1 MLQFIIH
8 DVLGTPAILVGLFSL
23 IGLLL
28 QKKAVSDV
36 ISGTLKTIMGFVIL
50 TSGAAIVATTLTTFS
65 QLFEHSFH
73 IQGVVPN
80 TDAMAAL
87 AQKNY
92 GTATAMI
99 MVLGM
104 LFNIVLAR
112 ITPLKYIF
120 LTGHHTLYMSAM
132 LAVIL
137 SVGGLSPFWVV
148 LVGAVILGIMMVVS
162 PAILQPF
169 TRKITGTNDLALGH
183 FGSTGYLLSALVG
196 KVIGKGSPSIE
207 ELKVP
212 KTLNFLRDSSVAIS
226 LTMMILFLILVLV
239 AGKEFVETSI
249 SGGQN
254 FIIFA
259 IIQSLTFAA
268 GVWIILAGVRMII
281 AEIVPAFKGIA
292 DKLVKDAK
300 PALDCPTVFPFA
312 PNAVIVGFLSSFA
325 AGLVSMFLC
334 PLLGLSVIVPGLV
347 PHFFCGATAGVYGN
361 ICGGRR
367 GAVVGAFAHGLLISF
382 LPAILLPLM
391 GDLGFAST
399 TFGDADFGVVG
410 IILGHVVSL
419 FN

>member
-1 MLQFIIH
+1 
-8 DVLGTPAILVGLFSL
+8 
-23 IGLLL
+23 
-28 QKKAVSDV
+28 
-36 ISGTLKTIMGFVIL
+36 MGFVIL

-169 TRKITGTNDLALGH
+169 TRKITGTDDLALGH

-196 KVIGKGSPSIE
+196 KVVGKGSPSIE

-212 KTLNFLRDSSVAIS
+212 KSLNFLRDSSVAIS
-226 LTMMILFLILVLV
+226 LTMMILFVILVLI
-239 AGKEFVETSI
+239 AGKTFVETSI

-334 PLLGLSVIVPGLV
+334 PLFGLSVIVPGLV

-367 GAVVGAFAHGLLISF
+367 GAVIGAFAQGLLISF

>member
-8 DVLGTPAILVGLFSL
+8 DVLGTPAILVGMFSL
-23 IGLLL
+23 FGLLL
-28 QKKAVSDV
+28 QKKAFSDV
-36 ISGTLKTIMGFVIL
+36 IAGTLKTIMGFVIL
-50 TSGAAIVATTLTTFS
+50 TSGAAIIATTLTTFS
-65 QLFEHSFH
+65 QLFEYSFH

-87 AQKNY
+87 AQQNY

-148 LVGAVILGIMMVVS
+148 MVGAVILGIMMVVS

-169 TRKITGTNDLALGH
+169 TRKITGTDDLALGH

-196 KVIGKGSPSIE
+196 KVVGKGSPSIE

-212 KTLNFLRDSSVAIS
+212 KSLNFLRDSSVAIS
-226 LTMMILFLILVLV
+226 LTMMILFVILVLV
-239 AGKEFVETSI
+239 AGKAFVEASV

-312 PNAVIVGFLSSFA
+312 PNAVIVGFLSSFT

-334 PLLGLSVIVPGLV
+334 PLFGLSVIVPGLV
-347 PHFFCGATAGVYGN
+347 PHFFCGATAGIYGN

-367 GAVVGAFAHGLLISF
+367 GAVMGAFAHGLLISF

-410 IILGHVVSL
+410 ILLGHIVSL

>member
-28 QKKAVSDV
+28 QKKAFSDV

-50 TSGAAIVATTLTTFS
+50 TSGAAIIATTLTTFS

-169 TRKITGTNDLALGH
+169 TRKITGTDDLALGH
-183 FGSTGYLLSALVG
+183 FGSTGYLLSAWVG
-196 KVIGKGSPSIE
+196 KVVGKGSPSIE

-212 KTLNFLRDSSVAIS
+212 KSLNFLRDSSVAIS
-226 LTMMILFLILVLV
+226 LTMMILFVILVLV
-239 AGKEFVETSI
+239 AGKEFVETSV
-249 SGGQN
+249 SSGQN

-334 PLLGLSVIVPGLV
+334 PLFGLSVIVPGLV

-367 GAVVGAFAHGLLISF
+367 GAIIGAFAQGLLISF

-410 IILGHVVSL
+410 IILGHVVAL

>member
-28 QKKAVSDV
+28 QKKAFSDV

-50 TSGAAIVATTLTTFS
+50 TSGAAIIATTLTTFS

-112 ITPLKYIF
+112 VTPLKYIF

-169 TRKITGTNDLALGH
+169 TRKITGTDDLALGH
-183 FGSTGYLLSALVG
+183 FGSTGYLLSAWVG
-196 KVIGKGSPSIE
+196 KVVGKGSPSIE

-212 KTLNFLRDSSVAIS
+212 KSLNFLRDSSVAIS
-226 LTMMILFLILVLV
+226 LTMMILVVILVLV
-239 AGKEFVETSI
+239 AGKTFVETSV

-334 PLLGLSVIVPGLV
+334 PLFGLSVIVPGLV

-367 GAVVGAFAHGLLISF
+367 GAIIGAFAQGLLISF

-410 IILGHVVSL
+410 IILGHVVAL

>member
-1 MLQFIIH
+1 MLQFIIY

-23 IGLLL
+23 AGLLL
-28 QKKAVSDV
+28 QKKSVSDV

-50 TSGAAIVATTLTTFS
+50 TAGAGIVAYTLTIFS

-112 ITPLKYIF
+112 FTPLKYIF
-120 LTGHHTLYMSAM
+120 LTGHHTLYMAAM

-137 SVGGLSPFWVV
+137 SVGGLSGFLVV
-148 LVGAVILGIMMVVS
+148 AIGALILGAMMVIS

-169 TRKITGTNDLALGH
+169 TRKITHTDDLALGH
-183 FGSTGYLLSALVG
+183 FGSTGYLVSALVG
-196 KVIGKGSPSIE
+196 KVVGKGSPSIE
-207 ELKVP
+207 EIKVP
-212 KTLNFLRDSSVAIS
+212 QSLNFLRDSLVSIS
-226 LTMMILFLILVLV
+226 LIMMILFLVLVSV
-239 AGKEFVETSI
+239 AGKPFVETTLS
-249 SGGQN
+249 SGQN
-254 FIIFA
+254 YIIFA

-268 GVWIILAGVRMII
+268 GVYIILAGVRMVI

-312 PNAVIVGFLSSFA
+312 PNAVIVGFLSSFV

-334 PLLGLSVIVPGLV
+334 PLFGLSVIVPGLA

-361 ICGGRR
+361 ITGGRR
-367 GAVVGAFAHGLLISF
+367 GAVIGAFAHGLLISF
-382 LPAILLPLM
+382 LPAILLPMM
-391 GDLGFAST
+391 GDMGLDAT

-410 IILGHVVSL
+410 IILGHIMAI